1 MTSRARMRRLTSTEV
16 LGTRLWTRMPLFLQ
30 KKIFVALAGI
40 ARMLGYDPE
49 FSEYTK
55 PEGAP
60 VEGRSPAIPTKG
72 LTRLAVLIAAL
83 ALLLSLWRR
92 GRRNGT

>member
-1 MTSRARMRRLTSTEV
+1 
-16 LGTRLWTRMPLFLQ
+16 
-30 KKIFVALAGI
+30 
-40 ARMLGYDPE
+40 MLGYDPE

-83 ALLLSLWRR
+83 ALLLSLWRH

>member
-1 MTSRARMRRLTSTEV
+1 LAWRERCEGRMTPRARMRRLTSTEV
-16 LGTRLWTRMPLFLQ
+16 LDTRLWTRMPLFLQ
-30 KKIFVALAGI
+30 KKIFVAPAGI

-60 VEGRSPAIPTKG
+60 V
-72 LTRLAVLIAAL
+72 AL
-83 ALLLSLWRR
+83 ALLLSLWRH